1 LKMESFTLFIFPFF
15 FIFLFLVEQINPL
28 RKKTKPVLKR
38 FFINLTLTGIVFIV
52 GGLVVRNV
60 GLGTSKWISARDL
73 GLLFFFPLPQ
83 WANILIGFLLFDLTF
98 YYWHLAN
105 HRIPLL
111 WRFHNVHHI
120 DPDLDVSTSF
130 RFHFVEIAYS
140 SFFRVFQVFVIGATP
155 LTYVIYETVFMCGT
169 MLHHSNIK
177 LPLKIEYY
185 LNKVLVTP
193 RMHGIHHSD
202 VKDETNSNYSVLF
215 SFWDKL
221 HKSLVLN
228 IPQSTIKIGV
238 PGYQLTQDNQLF
250 RLFIMPFISQRQYWH
265 NKDGLLPQSNRNKNF
280 KKTTMIE

>member
-1 LKMESFTLFIFPFF
+1 MESFTLFIFPLF

-28 RKKTKPVLKR
+28 RKKTKPVLQR
-38 FFINLTLTGIVFIV
+38 LFINLTLTGIVFIV
-52 GGLVVRNV
+52 GGMVVRNV
-60 GLGTSKWISARDL
+60 GLCTSKWISSRDL
-73 GLLFFFPLPQ
+73 GLLFFFPIPQ

-140 SFFRVFQVFVIGATP
+140 SFFRVFQVFIIGATP
-155 LTYVIYETVFMCGT
+155 LTYVIYETVFTCGT

-177 LPLKIEYY
+177 LPLKLEYY

-215 SFWDKL
+215 SWWDIL

-228 IPQSTIKIGV
+228 IPQSSIKIGV

-250 RLFIMPFISQRQYWH
+250 RLFIMPFVSQRQYWY
-265 NKDGLLPQSNRNKNF
+265 NKDGLLPQSNRNRNF